1 MSQASDSDRR
11 DAMIA
16 AMDTLMVAK
25 HNMDAARHILSLAQ
39 RGYDSAANEHAIAAA
54 DLRKATDVFLGRSS

>member
-1 MSQASDSDRR
+1 MQTSDSDRH

-16 AMDTLMVAK
+16 AMDKLVVAK
-25 HNMDAARHILSLAQ
+25 HSMDAARHILSLAQ

-54 DLRKATDVFLGRSS
+54 DMRKATDVFLGRST